1 MSLIKK
7 SLLLPLLLVSF
18 TFVSCDDD
26 YWLEDKLVGEWYN
39 FYEDRDVYEET
50 MFNFAPNGMWTSSYR
65 YEDVWGRYEN
75 TLDGGYYE
83 VNYGRL
89 YLYSEFYDDVR
100 TFDVRFRRN
109 RMYLSDGYVETE
121 YIRNR

>member
-1 MSLIKK
+1 
-7 SLLLPLLLVSF
+7 
-18 TFVSCDDD
+18 
-26 YWLEDKLVGEWYN
+26 
-39 FYEDRDVYEET
+39 

-65 YEDVWGRYEN
+65 YEDVWGGYEN